1 MGSKGGLNYFRVVRR
16 YDYDSNFSFEQYGKD
31 LWSDEDDTGRDR
43 LAPIHNYREYNY
55 IESDQKNEDGVKVT
69 YVGFHKAVSS
79 AYVRTD
85 VTDIYGGVEQYTYNH
100 KLLLVKYVKGY
111 GSTKDNT
118 FKYNKKIENFYETAY
133 EPTGLLVTKRI
144 TTSKNFN
151 SSTKITATEYFQYD
165 SQNYGDLIY
174 YWDSQASGRAQND
187 KHKVSYEYNN
197 PYHLMTKKTYRQD
210 DNTIIEERYEYTSD
224 SKAVRLV
231 SIWEIKNGVEKLKKK
246 TEYIYDC
253 PYYDNAQRKSWN
265 VQEERQYIY
274 NEEEGHWN
282 DYIST
287 FFEYKDNNEA
297 RNGKFNEL
305 YMTRKYVTGVNNSY
319 GEPIAAR
326 TGKAEDAGII
336 DELYE
341 YDWFG
346 NVIRKQDG
354 KGNGIRYEY
363 DKLNRLVKEYRE
375 VDGSEK
381 RWIYTTS
388 LNENS
393 VTIEDENKNQV
404 KYYYDVFGNMIAEV
418 DPKTGENLKR
428 YEYDPYDRIS
438 AEYTSMG
445 STKYYYG
452 IDGRMTLQES
462 RNGFVWFENSLPT
475 GATTTFDGENTNWSW
490 MSNDINKQNYFVG
503 FNTKRAD
510 DVLDFAFENAVS
522 KMKVNQGDKIFIE
535 IERDSTCEEVL
546 IDFKADGSW
555 GYRAYWNINNKTTL
569 VNTRTQFT
577 RIGDLPQSDTW
588 EWLVIPANLIGL
600 EGKTIDGM
608 HIRLGISGFE
618 QEIKFGRVGILAG
631 DNVPQVLTRETYNYD
646 DSFNGQYVKV
656 SKTLEGDVTSPS
668 IKVHNY
674 FNKLGQLEKI
684 EREHAENN
692 YIDIFRYDFVGNKIA
707 EKIARAEEEDWNLTE
722 GKDYTTRYGYDFAGR
737 VTEVETVNK
746 KDGTI
751 VYNTAYTN
759 YDALGRKVS
768 VIDFRGYKTEYKY
781 DNAGRLIEEK
791 IPFDNVA
798 PGDVTKFSYKKYDY
812 DLNGNLIRERISS
825 NAPDEEKI
833 KYNMTEYEYNDRN
846 MLMKVITY
854 KNDVYNEDTGDPVNR
869 ENYTQYYYDAAGN
882 RIRMYTGLT
891 SPITIKGIKNGIDQ
905 IEPANAEFSATKYE
919 YDQLNRL
926 IKIIDP
932 LGKEESYTYTNGLLS
947 EKRSKNQSIIY
958 FEYDGLGRILS
969 QNAIT
974 PDQKGNVSRSFT
986 YNFIGNRATMD
997 SNVNYSYDDLGRLI
1011 REEDSKTGI
1020 VKEYG
1025 YDANDNI
1032 TFFKL
1037 IQNDVTIMHLKYTYD
1052 WLNRMEQ
1059 VIEVDDNQNETVV
1072 TVYSYDA
1079 NGNREELSYPNIGLS
1094 TSYSY
1099 NSANQLESLT
1109 NVKKGIELSKYEY
1122 AYFLSGNQ
1130 KRKTEKIAG
1139 EPERTTE
1146 YTYDGLNR
1154 LATVNELT
1162 DNIITTYQYDAYN
1175 NRNKMTVDNGANSY
1189 TVDYDYNKNNWLQS
1203 ETKRIGELEEIT
1215 RYSYDDNGNM
1225 IYKGKE
1231 VIKPAAANESEQYQ
1245 LYITG
1250 NNPGKDACF
1259 YEYDGFNQLI
1269 QAVEGD
1275 KTIRYIYN
1283 GDGLRISKSVNNVI
1297 TNYILDGA
1305 NVIAELN
1312 ENNDITSEYLR
1323 GVNLIAC
1330 DIGTQERQY
1339 YTFNGHG
1346 DVVQLISSGK
1356 NTATIDKINE
1366 AMYTVEGRPGYN
1378 PGADLNKDGMINIMD
1393 LMLALDG
1400 VSMTYEYDAFGNEKV
1415 SDINDTNP
1423 FRYCGEYFDKET
1435 ETYYLR
1441 ARYYSPGIGRFI
1453 SEDPIRDGLNWY
1465 VYCENN
1471 PIILFD
1477 PFGLA
1482 PTKEEAAAMAEHIYQ
1497 DIPLKDDNDP
1507 AGNRALRTVAG
1518 WRLIDIWSEGT
1529 VKMGIYIRDTDDWKN
1544 PSEYVLVFKGTSTK
1558 NVKDWVDDVLAYKT
1572 NFAPNMYTAM
1582 NFGKSFVE
1590 SHSQEVT
1597 FVGHSK
1603 GGGEAIAAACYTFR
1617 NAITFNAANFA
1628 FERYHLSGRRSTID
1642 NYYVEGEI
1650 LSATIGTAT
1659 IGTTHWLPT
1668 QYWITQGTKSR
1679 GYTATFTSPD
1689 PIANHSMKAIFRAFG
1704 ME

>member
-1 MGSKGGLNYFRVVRR
+1 
-16 YDYDSNFSFEQYGKD
+16 
-31 LWSDEDDTGRDR
+31 
-43 LAPIHNYREYNY
+43 
-55 IESDQKNEDGVKVT
+55 
-69 YVGFHKAVSS
+69 
-79 AYVRTD
+79 
-85 VTDIYGGVEQYTYNH
+85 
-100 KLLLVKYVKGY
+100 
-111 GSTKDNT
+111 
-118 FKYNKKIENFYETAY
+118 
-133 EPTGLLVTKRI
+133 
-144 TTSKNFN
+144 
-151 SSTKITATEYFQYD
+151 
-165 SQNYGDLIY
+165 
-174 YWDSQASGRAQND
+174 
-187 KHKVSYEYNN
+187 
-197 PYHLMTKKTYRQD
+197 
-210 DNTIIEERYEYTSD
+210 
-224 SKAVRLV
+224 
-231 SIWEIKNGVEKLKKK
+231 
-246 TEYIYDC
+246 
-253 PYYDNAQRKSWN
+253 
-265 VQEERQYIY
+265 
-274 NEEEGHWN
+274 
-282 DYIST
+282 
-287 FFEYKDNNEA
+287 
-297 RNGKFNEL
+297 
-305 YMTRKYVTGVNNSY
+305 
-319 GEPIAAR
+319 
-326 TGKAEDAGII
+326 
-336 DELYE
+336 
-341 YDWFG
+341 
-346 NVIRKQDG
+346 
-354 KGNGIRYEY
+354 
-363 DKLNRLVKEYRE
+363 
-375 VDGSEK
+375 
-381 RWIYTTS
+381 
-388 LNENS
+388 
-393 VTIEDENKNQV
+393 
-404 KYYYDVFGNMIAEV
+404 
-418 DPKTGENLKR
+418 
-428 YEYDPYDRIS
+428 
-438 AEYTSMG
+438 
-445 STKYYYG
+445 
-452 IDGRMTLQES
+452 
-462 RNGFVWFENSLPT
+462 
-475 GATTTFDGENTNWSW
+475 
-490 MSNDINKQNYFVG
+490 
-503 FNTKRAD
+503 
-510 DVLDFAFENAVS
+510 
-522 KMKVNQGDKIFIE
+522 
-535 IERDSTCEEVL
+535 
-546 IDFKADGSW
+546 
-555 GYRAYWNINNKTTL
+555 
-569 VNTRTQFT
+569 
-577 RIGDLPQSDTW
+577 
-588 EWLVIPANLIGL
+588 
-600 EGKTIDGM
+600 
-608 HIRLGISGFE
+608 
-618 QEIKFGRVGILAG
+618 
-631 DNVPQVLTRETYNYD
+631 
-646 DSFNGQYVKV
+646 
-656 SKTLEGDVTSPS
+656 
-668 IKVHNY
+668 
-674 FNKLGQLEKI
+674 
-684 EREHAENN
+684 
-692 YIDIFRYDFVGNKIA
+692 
-707 EKIARAEEEDWNLTE
+707 
-722 GKDYTTRYGYDFAGR
+722 
-737 VTEVETVNK
+737 
-746 KDGTI
+746 
-751 VYNTAYTN
+751 
-759 YDALGRKVS
+759 
-768 VIDFRGYKTEYKY
+768 
-781 DNAGRLIEEK
+781 
-791 IPFDNVA
+791 
-798 PGDVTKFSYKKYDY
+798 
-812 DLNGNLIRERISS
+812 
-825 NAPDEEKI
+825 
-833 KYNMTEYEYNDRN
+833 
-846 MLMKVITY
+846 MKVITY